1 MQLLSVVVLTF
12 NEGKHI
18 ARALRSL
25 APLDAQIFVVD
36 SFSTD
41 ATVEIARAEGALVVQ
56 HTFVHQAQQMQWALL
71 NMPITTAW
79 VMRLDADE
87 VLTTELIDE
96 IKHRLP
102 ILPSEVTG
110 INLKR
115 RHIFLG
121 RWIRHGGRYPVTLL
135 RIWRRGAA
143 RVEQRW
149 MDEHMVL
156 LRGQAVTFRHD
167 FSDENLNDLTHF
179 TDKHNKY
186 ATREAVEVL
195 SAKFGMAEANAGIA
209 ARHGSF
215 QALAK
220 RTIKESL
227 YNRLPLWC
235 GPLGY
240 FLTRYIVQG
249 GALDGRAG
257 LIYHTLQGFWYRF
270 LVAAKTVEFEQ
281 HLRTLSTPDER
292 LSTLERISGLPLRSQ
307 SEAPRPA
314 AGHAQPAVS
323 AFIDSDDQ
331 VTDPSP

>member
-1 MQLLSVVVLTF
+1 MQLSVIILTF

-25 APLDAQIFVVD
+25 APLNAQVFVVD

-41 ATVEIARAEGALVVQ
+41 ATVEIARAQGALVVQ
-56 HTFVHQAQQMQWALL
+56 NTFVHQAQQIQWALL
-71 NMPITTAW
+71 NLPITTAW

-87 VLTTELIDE
+87 VLTTELIGE
-96 IKHRLP
+96 LIERLP
-102 ILPSEVTG
+102 NLPSEVAG

-135 RIWRRGAA
+135 RIWRPGAA

-167 FSDENLNDLTHF
+167 FCDENLNDLTHF

-186 ATREAVEVL
+186 ATREAIEVL
-195 SAKFGMAEANAGIA
+195 SAQFGMVESHSGTAE
-209 ARHGSF
+209 RHGSF

-220 RTIKESL
+220 RILKESL

-235 GPLGY
+235 GPFGY

-249 GALDGRAG
+249 GALDGRPG
-257 LIYHTLQGFWYRF
+257 LIYHALQGFWYRF
-270 LVAAKTVEFEQ
+270 LVAAKIVEFEQ
-281 HLRTLSTPDER
+281 HLQGLSTLDER
-292 LSTLERISGLPLRSQ
+292 LSTLERVSGLPLRSQ
-307 SEAPRPA
+307 LEARRQ
-314 AGHAQPAVS
+314 AGHARLTVS
-323 AFIDSDDQ
+323 AFIDTDDQ
-331 VTDPSP
+331 VANPRS

>member
-1 MQLLSVVVLTF
+1 MQHLSVVILTC

-25 APLDAQIFVVD
+25 AALDARVFVVD

-41 ATVEIARAEGALVVQ
+41 ATVEIARAEGAFVVQ
-56 HTFVHQAQQMQWALL
+56 NAFVHQAQQMQWALL
-71 NMPITTAW
+71 NLPITTSW

-87 VLTTELIDE
+87 VLTTELSDE
-96 IKHRLP
+96 INLRLP
-102 ILPSEVTG
+102 ILPLEVTG

-135 RIWRRGAA
+135 RIWRRGTA

-156 LRGQAVTFRHD
+156 LRGQAVTFQHD

-195 SAKFGMAEANAGIA
+195 STKFGMAEADAGIA
-209 ARHGSF
+209 ERHSSF

-220 RTIKESL
+220 RTIKESV

-240 FLTRYIVQG
+240 FLTRYILQG

-270 LVAAKTVEFEQ
+270 LVAAKIVEFEQ
-281 HLRTLSTPDER
+281 HLKGLSTLDDR
-292 LSTLERISGLPLRSQ
+292 LSTLERLSGLPLRSQ
-307 SEAPRPA
+307 LEARRQ
-314 AGHAQPAVS
+314 AGHARPPVQAY
-323 AFIDSDDQ
+323 IDTEDQ
-331 VTDPSP
+331 VADPR

>member
-1 MQLLSVVVLTF
+1 MQLLSVVILTY
-12 NEGKHI
+12 NESKHI
-18 ARALRSL
+18 ARALRSVAAL
-25 APLDAQIFVVD
+25 NARVFVVD

-41 ATVEIARAEGALVVQ
+41 DTVDIAKGEGALVVQ
-56 HTFVHQAQQMQWALL
+56 NAFVSQSQQMHWALM
-71 NMPITTAW
+71 NMPVTTSW

-87 VLTTELIDE
+87 VLTPELVAE
-96 IKHRLP
+96 ISHRLP
-102 ILPSEVTG
+102 AMPSEVTG

-156 LRGQAVTFRHD
+156 LRGQAVTFEHD
-167 FSDENLNDLTHF
+167 FCDENLNDLTYF
-179 TDKHNKY
+179 TDKHNSY

-195 SAKFGMAEANAGIA
+195 LTKLGLADPDAGIA
-209 ARHGSF
+209 KRHSSF
-215 QALAK
+215 QASAK
-220 RTIKESL
+220 RAIKETI
-227 YNRLPLWC
+227 YNRLPLWF

-249 GALDGRAG
+249 GVLDGTEG

-270 LVAAKTVEFEQ
+270 LVAGKIVEFERQ
-281 HLRTLSTPDER
+281 WRDLAVDDR
-292 LSTLERISGLPLRSQ
+292 LSALETVSGLPLRSQ
-307 SEAPRPA
+307 LEARQQAARARPT
-314 AGHAQPAVS
+314 VK
-323 AFIDSDDQ
+323 AFIDTDDH
-331 VTDPSP
+331 VVGPRS